1 MPTYLCHGFRWQRPS
16 ICIFVILQNLEDAS
30 PHWIISAKS
39 SQCILDSFYEKFDF
53 LPDCS
58 PTSGSS
64 TPTKG
69 VDVDDDDDTV
79 RSGPFLPANGP
90 NNVKDR
96 SQSRGRVGDRSRSQS
111 THQSRS
117 HSDATQRRVSSP
129 GTAGDD
135 GSGITAS
142 STSARDALAGQS
154 WSAVKLLEEFDPKDL
169 TAVSQPHAYVAD
181 YAVRIDLSC
190 SIVDE
195 IAKYEQQ
202 QAQNTRP
209 AVSIPQSKDSLE
221 QSGKGWLENLRDELQ
236 REEQIRWY
244 VVVNDDE
251 VRDWEENDSE
261 LESIAEQGAEDLRQ
275 EDQQHPPPQKQQ
287 QQVQYQPQPHRRTPS
302 RKQHRHHEQYAHQQL
317 MLEDESQDPHQ
328 PQQQRRLTFQRSSQE
343 REHDG
348 GGLGLET
355 KGKGQVFDE
364 EQQKR
369 LLLQERQEQQ
379 RRRQA
384 RERKQQQK
392 QELQRLVRKGQ
403 ELLDSPARDRRPEKT
418 QNIEDQGRLLDTRPH
433 MPLGAPPPPPPPP
446 QINHPETSNE
456 PPSVPEK
463 DYRYPRPPP
472 QTSNPRST
480 PVATSTT
487 MRFPP
492 MPEVAPPLPPPP
504 LLPPPPPPPDEPPR
518 PKVSVDALQP
528 KAPGG
533 KRGLRRLFSRSKFSA
548 E

>member
-39 SQCILDSFYEKFDF
+39 SQCILNSFYEKFDF

-96 SQSRGRVGDRSRSQS
+96 SQSRGRVRDRSRSQS

-142 STSARDALAGQS
+142 STAARDALAGQS
-154 WSAVKLLEEFDPKDL
+154 WSAVKLLEEFDPNDL

-181 YAVRIDLSC
+181 YA
-190 SIVDE
+190 

-209 AVSIPQSKDSLE
+209 AL
-221 QSGKGWLENLRDELQ
+221 GKGWFENLRDELQ

-244 VVVNDDE
+244 VVVNDD
-251 VRDWEENDSE
+251 E

-287 QQVQYQPQPHRRTPS
+287 QQVQYQPQPHRRTLS
-302 RKQHRHHEQYAHQQL
+302 RKQNRHHEQYAHQQL
-317 MLEDESQDPHQ
+317 MLEDESQEPHQ
-328 PQQQRRLTFQRSSQE
+328 PQQQRRLTFQR
-343 REHDG
+343 R
-348 GGLGLET
+348 LET
-355 KGKGQVFDE
+355 KGKG
-364 EQQKR
+364 
-369 LLLQERQEQQ
+369 QERQEQQ

-392 QELQRLVRKGQ
+392 QELQRLVRK
-403 ELLDSPARDRRPEKT
+403 DRRLEKT
-418 QNIEDQGRLLDTRPH
+418 QNIEDQGRLLDTRPP
-433 MPLGAPPPPPPPP
+433 MPLGAPPPPPPP
-446 QINHPETSNE
+446 QINHLETSNE
-456 PPSVPEK
+456 PPS
-463 DYRYPRPPP
+463 
-472 QTSNPRST
+472 TSNPRST

-487 MRFPP
+487 MRFPL